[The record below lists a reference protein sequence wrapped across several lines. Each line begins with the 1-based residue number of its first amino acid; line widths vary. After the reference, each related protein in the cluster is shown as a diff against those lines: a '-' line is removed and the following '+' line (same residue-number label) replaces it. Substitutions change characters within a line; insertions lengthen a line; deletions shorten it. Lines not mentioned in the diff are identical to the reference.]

1 MIIRTSNDVILNFGN
16 ILTLKPLS
24 YLWSF
29 FSIISRPL
37 FLIFLMQ
44 NCSTLWVKNRSQL
57 SRFSIAQTS
66 DCAAALQSGGNTQT
80 KTRFLSMDLHC
91 RVVNFH
97 FFPLLSIPFP
107 SLLHGSHFV
116 SSLLLSGVSVKPITK
131 TQFAMWSTTAWDSTR
146 DLPGPVVNL
155 CADRLKWDEDNHRE
169 PATSCP
175 LPRAFQ
181 THLHRISMAEE
192 FSYFVCDRV
201 LLGRSRNINRQL
213 INPIYRSR

>member
-1 MIIRTSNDVILNFGN
+1 MILRTSNDVILNFGN

-24 YLWSF
+24 LLLIFFLYYFAKAFSF
-29 FSIISRPL
+29 
-37 FLIFLMQ
+37 FLMQ
-44 NCSTLWVKNRSQL
+44 NCCTLWLKNRSQL

-66 DCAAALQSGGNTQT
+66 AFAAALQSGRNTQT

-107 SLLHGSHFV
+107 SFLRRSHFV

-131 TQFAMWSTTAWDSTR
+131 TQFAMRSTTAWDSTR
-146 DLPGPVVNL
+146 DLPGPVNL

-181 THLHRISMAEE
+181 THIHRISTAEE